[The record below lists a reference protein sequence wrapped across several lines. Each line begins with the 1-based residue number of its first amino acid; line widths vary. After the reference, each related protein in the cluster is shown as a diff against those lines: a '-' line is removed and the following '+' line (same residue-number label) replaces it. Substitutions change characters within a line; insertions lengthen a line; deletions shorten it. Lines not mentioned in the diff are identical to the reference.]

1 MGGPVTIAFS
11 SFLLGLYTSM
21 FGCQAFEGCLPEV
34 ARVMRGNAWHKVG
47 ISRPAEPLRVS
58 RQR

>member
-1 MGGPVTIAFS
+1 MVGS
-11 SFLLGLYTSM
+11 SNDRIFFFHTSM
-21 FGCQAFEGCLPEV
+21 FGCQALGGCLPEV

-47 ISRPAEPLRVS
+47 ISRLAEPLRVS